1 MTMQNQKKVS
11 SLNQIITILTV
22 ILGLTGMYCLFFM
35 ISMKFEDDPDIAAG
49 FGVGAV
55 IVLEVIG
62 LIISAII
69 LGVAMEHELK
79 NRKMTIIPILIFVL
93 SIVIIFF
100 N

>member
-1 MTMQNQKKVS
+1 MQNQKKVS
-11 SLNQIITILTV
+11 FLNQIITILTV

-35 ISMKFEDDPDIAAG
+35 ISMKLEDDPEIAAG
-49 FGVGAV
+49 FGVGAI
-55 IVLEVIG
+55 IVLGVIG

-79 NRKMTIIPILIFVL
+79 NRKMTIIPILIFIL

-100 N
+100 